1 MYECAKVFEFCAAH
15 YNPQAGPEH
24 HCSRLH
30 GHSWAVR
37 FVFQGMSL
45 DHRAWLFD
53 FGLIRDELKPI
64 VDSLDHR
71 CLNDL
76 FDFNPSAELLAHWFA
91 EQVHL
96 CLGLKMTE
104 RQVALTRVDVTEK
117 AGDWGAWASY
127 IR

>member
-15 YNPQAGPEH
+15 YNPQAGAEH

-53 FGLIRDELKPI
+53 FGLIRDRLKPI

-76 FDFNPSAELLAHWFA
+76 FEFNPSAELLAQWFA
-91 EQVHL
+91 SQVEKTL
-96 CLGLKMTE
+96 CPDLINC
-104 RQVALTRVDVTEK
+104 QVSLLRVDVTER
-117 AGDWGAWASY
+117 AGDWKAWASY
-127 IR
+127 IL